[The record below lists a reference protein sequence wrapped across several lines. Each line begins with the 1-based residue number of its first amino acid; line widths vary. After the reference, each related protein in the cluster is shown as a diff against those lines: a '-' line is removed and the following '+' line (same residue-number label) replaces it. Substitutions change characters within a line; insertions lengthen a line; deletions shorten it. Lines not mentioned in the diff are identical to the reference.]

1 MAVRRPRAI
10 GFWAYFW
17 IYVILLYVPLLVLAL
32 FSFND
37 SQVLSLPWRGFS
49 LRWYEAIG
57 DAPALL
63 RSLKTSL
70 MVATISSL
78 VAVVVGGAVG
88 VAVSRFRFPG
98 RAVLL
103 VIAMA
108 PLVIPF
114 LGLGVALL
122 LTFLAIGSKPSTT
135 AVVIAHATVSVPS
148 VLLLVGTR
156 LLGLDASLEE
166 AALDL
171 GAPWRRIV
179 RRVYIPLMMPALVA
193 GFFSAFVLSFNE
205 FYLALYLAG
214 PRVTLPV
221 YFFSAFRNPNLLP
234 PTLALNT
241 MVTMLILGFVILTSI
256 RQLVRARRAPTFE
269 EGG

>member
-1 MAVRRPRAI
+1 MAGRRPRAI
-10 GFWAYFW
+10 GFWVYFW
-17 IYVILLYVPLLVLAL
+17 VYVLLLYVPLLVLAL

-37 SQVLSLPWRGFS
+37 AQVLALPWRGFS

-63 RSLKTSL
+63 RSLRTSVF
-70 MVATISSL
+70 VAVVSSL
-78 VAVVVGGAVG
+78 VAVVIGGAVG
-88 VAVSRFRFPG
+88 VSVSRFRFPG
-98 RAVLL
+98 RAALL

-122 LTFLAIGSKPSTT
+122 LTFLAVGSKPSTT

-171 GAPWRRIV
+171 GASWRRIV
-179 RRVYIPLMMPALVA
+179 RRVYIPLMMPALIA

-221 YFFSAFRNPNLLP
+221 YFFSAFRNPSLLP

-241 MVTMLILGFVILTSI
+241 IVTMLILAFVILTSV
-256 RQLVRARRAPTFE
+256 RQLVRARRAPAFG